1 VRYKDRAVTALR
13 LQRFSSL
20 RAFAHRDF
28 VHVWTG
34 ALVSNIGTW
43 MEMLALGVFVTEVTG
58 KAEWTGGIAALT
70 YLPSVIL
77 SPLGGALADRFD
89 RRVYLAVGTLVQA
102 LLAAILTVLAFT
114 GHLTVPAVA
123 VLSLLNGCSATLTN
137 PAFSALIA
145 EVVPPKDLH
154 SAFSL
159 NSAQF
164 NLGRIIGPALA
175 AAVLATGGPAWAL
188 LCNTLSFL
196 AVLVALSR
204 VRSAG
209 KAEEGEREALWPG
222 IVRGARVAREDGG
235 IFLSMVGTLV
245 VAALIAPFIGL
256 VPVFAIR
263 VFHLGAAAT
272 SLLVTA
278 QGVGAVTA
286 AMMLGPLVE
295 RLGRK
300 RVLEWCVLLLG
311 PMTALYWLAPTLHA
325 AALAIVGL
333 GALYMATLTGLH
345 TVCQLRAPRELQAR
359 TSSLYSMMLGVGY
372 AGGVWLQGALADRV
386 GVRFVTASFAV
397 LFLALVLTLR
407 LLRPRSFDATEAPCL
422 HASPSPSVRL
432 EGSGDF

>member
-1 VRYKDRAVTALR
+1 MPALR

-28 VHVWTG
+28 VHVWSG

-43 MEMLALGVFVTEVTG
+43 MEMLALGVFVTQVTG
-58 KAEWTGGIAALT
+58 RAEWTGGIAALT
-70 YLPSVIL
+70 YLPSVVL

-89 RRVYLAVGTLVQA
+89 RRVYLAVGTLVQT

-123 VLSLLNGCSATLTN
+123 VISLLNGCTTTLTN

-145 EVVPPKDLH
+145 EVVPPEDLH

-188 LCNTLSFL
+188 LVNTLSFL
-196 AVLVALSR
+196 AVLIALWR
-204 VRSAG
+204 VKSPG
-209 KAEEGEREALWPG
+209 KGSTETREELWPG
-222 IVRGARVAREDGG
+222 IVRGARLARQDGG
-235 IFLSMVGTLV
+235 IFLAMLGTFV

-263 VFHLGAAAT
+263 VFHQGAAAT

-286 AMMLGPLVE
+286 AMLLGPLVE
-295 RLGRK
+295 RFGRK
-300 RVLEWCVLLLG
+300 QLLEWCVLLLG
-311 PMTALYWLAPTLHA
+311 PMTALYWMAPTLHA

-345 TVCQLRAPRELQAR
+345 TVCQLRSPRELQAR

-372 AGGVWLQGALADRV
+372 AAGVWLQGALADRV
-386 GVRFVTASFAV
+386 GVRFVTASFAL
-397 LFLALVLTLR
+397 LFLALVLTQR
-407 LLRPRSFDATEAPCL
+407 LLRPRSFDATEAPCVSGVS
-422 HASPSPSVRL
+422 ASPRPAVQL

>member
-1 VRYKDRAVTALR
+1 MPALR

-20 RAFAHRDF
+20 RALAHRDF
-28 VHVWTG
+28 VHVWSG

-43 MEMLALGVFVTEVTG
+43 MEVLALGVFVTQETG
-58 KAEWTGGIAALT
+58 RAEWTGGIAALG
-70 YLPSVIL
+70 YLPSVVL

-89 RRVYLAVGTLVQA
+89 RRIYLAVGILVQVLFAA
-102 LLAAILTVLAFT
+102 LLTVLAFT
-114 GHLTVPAVA
+114 GRLTVPAVA
-123 VLSLLNGCSATLTN
+123 VIAFLNGCATTLTH

-145 EVVPPKDLH
+145 EVVPSEDLH

-175 AAVLATGGPAWAL
+175 AVVLATSGLAWAL
-188 LCNTLSFL
+188 LINTLSFL
-196 AVLVALSR
+196 AVLISLWRVQSAGGAGTR
-204 VRSAG
+204 VR
-209 KAEEGEREALWPG
+209 EELWPG
-222 IVRGARVAREDGG
+222 IVRGARVAREDAG
-235 IFLSMVGTLV
+235 ILLAMLGTFV
-245 VAALIAPFIGL
+245 VAVLIAPFIGL

-263 VFHLGAAAT
+263 VFHQGAAAT

-278 QGVGAVTA
+278 QGVGAVMA

-300 RVLEWCVLLLG
+300 RVLEGGVLLLG
-311 PMTALYWLAPTLHA
+311 PVTVLYWLAPTLHA
-325 AALAIVGL
+325 AVLAIVGL

-372 AGGVWLQGALADRV
+372 AAGLWLQGALADRI
-386 GVRFVTASFAV
+386 GVRFVTASFAL
-397 LFLALVLTLR
+397 LFFALVLTLR
-407 LLRPRSFDATEAPCL
+407 LLRPRSFDATEAPRPTL
-422 HASPSPSVRL
+422 RL
-432 EGSGDF
+432 EASGEL

>member
-1 VRYKDRAVTALR
+1 MSALLTR
-13 LQRFSSL
+13 IASL
-20 RAFAHRDF
+20 RAFGHRNF
-28 VHVWTG
+28 VSVWSG

-43 MEMLALGVFVTEVTG
+43 METIAMGIYVTKVTG
-58 KAEWTGGIAALT
+58 LAEWAGGIAALSF
-70 YLPSVIL
+70 LPAVVL
-77 SPLGGALADRFD
+77 APVGGALADRFD
-89 RRVYLAVGTLVQA
+89 RRRYLALGVLVQA

-123 VLSLLNGCSATLTN
+123 VISLRNGCTTTLTN

-145 EVVPPKDLH
+145 EVVPPEDLH

-188 LCNTLSFL
+188 LVNTLSFL
-196 AVLVALSR
+196 AVLIALWR
-204 VRSAG
+204 VKSPG
-209 KAEEGEREALWPG
+209 KGSTEVREELWPG
-222 IVRGARVAREDGG
+222 IVRGARLARQDGG
-235 IFLSMVGTLV
+235 IFLAMLGTFV

-263 VFHLGAAAT
+263 VFHQGAAAT

-286 AMMLGPLVE
+286 AMLLGPLVE

-300 RVLEWCVLLLG
+300 QVLEWCVLLLG
-311 PMTALYWLAPTLHA
+311 PMTALYWLAPTLHV

-333 GALYMATLTGLH
+333 GALYMATLSAAQNNP
-345 TVCQLRAPRELQAR
+345 VIKPFYQRLRAAGKPIKVAR
-359 TSSLYSMMLGVGY
+359 CAAARPSRCARRRTCRGSTSTSCC
-372 AGGVWLQGALADRV
+372 Q
-386 GVRFVTASFAV
+386 
-397 LFLALVLTLR
+397 
-407 LLRPRSFDATEAPCL
+407 
-422 HASPSPSVRL
+422 
-432 EGSGDF
+432 